1 MMGTEIGPITSAPV
15 QPDLKSP
22 PANESANLFGPVLAE
37 KLTVSRHAALRLS
50 QRHQS
55 LTAGQW
61 QQLADATK
69 AAGQTGAKQAAIIMP
84 NAIFI
89 VAPPTGTVITAIDR
103 TSQSMQVVSHVDAL
117 VLVGRTDKI
126 NLEAPASR
134 PTDGGSAPAPLHW
147 SLINPGEL

>member
-1 MMGTEIGPITSAPV
+1 MGTEIGPVTAPAV
-15 QPDLKSP
+15 KPDLKP
-22 PANESANLFGPVLAE
+22 KAANVSASFGPMLAE

-50 QRHQS
+50 ERHQN

-69 AAGQTGAKQAAIIMP
+69 AAGQSGAKQAAIIMP

-103 TSQSMQVVSHVDAL
+103 TDQSMQVVSHVDAL

-126 NLEAPASR
+126 NPEAPTSR
-134 PTDGGSAPAPLHW
+134 STDGGNTSAPLHW
-147 SLINPGEL
+147 SLISPGEL